1 MDVGSC
7 SRFCRGIWVV
17 QSLWI
22 GAFNGS
28 FDPGLSFGGSYHWL
42 RGIGVLYVFG
52 RGIGDDLSLETWQS
66 EVIAPKRSLEK
77 DMGEERGESPQEY
90 VRRRIHKPGRSLKAG
105 RKEAFVGTEEFETL
119 QGRGMDRMRN
129 VQKVLTGIFLSGIL
143 IGGVGTGIAMV
154 EYSSLVYGG
163 EKLIGE
169 ESLVT
174 RNLDYQFEP
183 DGGTLELAGFRYWNR
198 DEIQEIEIDSGVP
211 VGTVRYEVTYNEK
224 SVSPSLVFEPYE
236 EEEEEIT
243 EEDFEG
249 DSDIVDE
256 NSETVSQEA
265 AYVQEKSREQ
275 REERPKK
282 LGYLYLTV
290 SYHDDDFAVFME
302 NKDRILEELKQ
313 GKVSSYNMAYVRD
326 VKIKVNPETVPY
338 IESRYVIR

>member
-1 MDVGSC
+1 
-7 SRFCRGIWVV
+7 
-17 QSLWI
+17 
-22 GAFNGS
+22 
-28 FDPGLSFGGSYHWL
+28 
-42 RGIGVLYVFG
+42 
-52 RGIGDDLSLETWQS
+52 
-66 EVIAPKRSLEK
+66 
-77 DMGEERGESPQEY
+77 
-90 VRRRIHKPGRSLKAG
+90 
-105 RKEAFVGTEEFETL
+105 
-119 QGRGMDRMRN
+119 MRN

-154 EYSSLVYGG
+154 EYSSLAYGG

-236 EEEEEIT
+236 EEMM
-243 EEDFEG
+243 EEDSEDRENEAQEELEIEVDGKKSETADEG
-249 DSDIVDE
+249 GNLTVDE

-265 AYVQEKSREQ
+265 AYVQEESGEQ

-282 LGYLYLTV
+282 LGYLYLTA
-290 SYHDDDFAVFME
+290 SYHDDGFAVFME

-313 GKVSSYNMAYVRD
+313 GKVSSYNMAYVTD

-338 IESRYVIR
+338 IERRYVIR

>member
-1 MDVGSC
+1 
-7 SRFCRGIWVV
+7 
-17 QSLWI
+17 
-22 GAFNGS
+22 
-28 FDPGLSFGGSYHWL
+28 
-42 RGIGVLYVFG
+42 
-52 RGIGDDLSLETWQS
+52 
-66 EVIAPKRSLEK
+66 
-77 DMGEERGESPQEY
+77 
-90 VRRRIHKPGRSLKAG
+90 
-105 RKEAFVGTEEFETL
+105 
-119 QGRGMDRMRN
+119 MRN

-275 REERPKK
+275 REERQKK
-282 LGYLYLTV
+282 LGYLYLTA
-290 SYHDDDFAVFME
+290 SYHDDGFAVFME

>member
-1 MDVGSC
+1 
-7 SRFCRGIWVV
+7 
-17 QSLWI
+17 
-22 GAFNGS
+22 
-28 FDPGLSFGGSYHWL
+28 
-42 RGIGVLYVFG
+42 
-52 RGIGDDLSLETWQS
+52 
-66 EVIAPKRSLEK
+66 
-77 DMGEERGESPQEY
+77 
-90 VRRRIHKPGRSLKAG
+90 
-105 RKEAFVGTEEFETL
+105 
-119 QGRGMDRMRN
+119 MRN
-129 VQKVLTGIFLSGIL
+129 VQKVLTGMFLSGVL

-154 EYSSLVYGG
+154 EYSSLAYGG

-183 DGGTLELAGFRYWNR
+183 DGGTLELAEFRYWNR

-211 VGTVRYEVTYNEK
+211 AGTVRYEVTYNEK

-236 EEEEEIT
+236 E
-243 EEDFEG
+243 

-290 SYHDDDFAVFME
+290 SYHDDGFAVFME
-302 NKDRILEELKQ
+302 NKDHILEELKQ
-313 GKVSSYNMAYVRD
+313 GKVSSYNMAYVTD

-338 IESRYVIR
+338 IDSRYVIR

>member
-1 MDVGSC
+1 
-7 SRFCRGIWVV
+7 
-17 QSLWI
+17 
-22 GAFNGS
+22 
-28 FDPGLSFGGSYHWL
+28 
-42 RGIGVLYVFG
+42 
-52 RGIGDDLSLETWQS
+52 
-66 EVIAPKRSLEK
+66 
-77 DMGEERGESPQEY
+77 
-90 VRRRIHKPGRSLKAG
+90 
-105 RKEAFVGTEEFETL
+105 
-119 QGRGMDRMRN
+119 MRN
-129 VQKVLTGIFLSGIL
+129 VQKVLTGMFLSGIL

-154 EYSSLVYGG
+154 EYSSLAYGG

-183 DGGTLELAGFRYWNR
+183 DGGTLELAEFRYWNR

-211 VGTVRYEVTYNEK
+211 AGMVRYEVTYNEK

-236 EEEEEIT
+236 E
-243 EEDFEG
+243 

-290 SYHDDDFAVFME
+290 SYHDDGFAVFME

-313 GKVSSYNMAYVRD
+313 GKVSSYNMAYVTD

-338 IESRYVIR
+338 IDSRYVIR

>member
-1 MDVGSC
+1 
-7 SRFCRGIWVV
+7 
-17 QSLWI
+17 
-22 GAFNGS
+22 
-28 FDPGLSFGGSYHWL
+28 
-42 RGIGVLYVFG
+42 
-52 RGIGDDLSLETWQS
+52 
-66 EVIAPKRSLEK
+66 
-77 DMGEERGESPQEY
+77 
-90 VRRRIHKPGRSLKAG
+90 
-105 RKEAFVGTEEFETL
+105 
-119 QGRGMDRMRN
+119 MRN

-243 EEDFEG
+243 EG

-256 NSETVSQEA
+256 NSERLTFRKRVGN
-265 AYVQEKSREQ
+265 KGR
-275 REERPKK
+275 RDKK
-282 LGYLYLTV
+282 NLGICILQYLT
-290 SYHDDDFAVFME
+290 MMMTLRCLW
-302 NKDRILEELKQ
+302 RIRI
-313 GKVSSYNMAYVRD
+313 VY
-326 VKIKVNPETVPY
+326 
-338 IESRYVIR
+338 